1 MDDFNI
7 EHPELTGS
15 FISLNFG
22 SGGRVHELWVT
33 DPSLPIEGDE
43 YQFILPM
50 IRFGEEFAED
60 CYPGTILIGARTSP
74 DDPWILSRN
83 TDAQMISDPDNPRRV
98 SFEYE
103 FSLLPEVHAVGHF
116 YETGT
121 DVAQIAWDVKIS
133 NQGRQGI
140 EIGELG
146 FPFAFNNFISGP
158 TPPSTG
164 KLVWDDRVH
173 IHKYIGG
180 ASSYLYVQRMNAEP
194 PGLVVYPGEDTSW
207 EFYASVRASINT
219 PFQWEGIPIIYILS
233 RATIEREGWPNWF
246 NEHTSIILGPGES
259 QTFQTRFAP
268 AFRGRYDGVSQVMNA
283 CGKPAI
289 RLLPGAVVPKEVA
302 VAVEV
307 AGATPVRFHT
317 SRSAEVETDSDEE
330 GGFCLVQTKSSGP
343 LRVSFED
350 TKGRLSHTHLF
361 FTEPIRELIEAR
373 AQWIVDNQIH
383 EAPNRSLDQAI
394 VPVDIRTGEHLA
406 GPEYFGDPFFVESGL
421 ADLMFLAEKNTLY
434 PDRKQIKAIE
444 RVLSEFVLDDLQN
457 PNSFVVGSAFSDD
470 VSVAVNYA
478 RPLPYVYLIN
488 TYRAMHQ
495 IALEYGNT
503 SLRADTYLAFAY
515 RTAMAMVENTMIR
528 SSNTSVAGVTSALVD
543 LIRAL
548 HEFER
553 SDEAEHL
560 LQILRFRNELIL
572 RRRFPIGE
580 PAAWDASEFA
590 EYIAA
595 AIATRNEDLVD
606 RALQVAYAGRSLA
619 PCYWWCGVDK
629 HQSFDTGEIPHPAF
643 VDKGEFCNPFVTSI
657 NSTVF
662 FNLLDRDLEVVPEA
676 YIRQA
681 FSGAMSCWACVRA
694 DGAASMGFCPDSSS
708 KMAGFSPATGNIGHA
723 LYNYIRNAGSYVVPS
738 RHFGTFV
745 LGCHY
750 EFESGVYRVK
760 PWDGVGRMAA
770 LRQIGL
776 MVNVSFGRIEEMLV
790 SSRKNL
796 LTMTVENPADKA
808 MKVTVY
814 VSGLWGGKA
823 DCDGKV
829 YEAANG
835 LFTIPVK
842 IPKRSSST
850 IFLKVIE

>member
-1 MDDFNI
+1 MDDFNLDN
-7 EHPELTGS
+7 PELAGS

-43 YQFILPM
+43 YQFVLPM

-83 TDAQMISDPDNPRRV
+83 TDAQLISDPDNPRRV

-103 FSLLPEVHAVGHF
+103 FSLLPEINAVGHF

-121 DVAQIAWDVKIS
+121 DVAQIAWDVTIS

-146 FPFAFNNFISGP
+146 FPFAFNNFISGSTP
-158 TPPSTG
+158 TSSG
-164 KLVWDDRVH
+164 KLIWDDRVH

-180 ASSYLYVQRMNAEP
+180 AASYLYVQRMNAEP
-194 PGLVVYPGEDTSW
+194 PGLVVYPGDDTSW

-219 PFQWEGIPIIYILS
+219 PFQWEGIPIIYVLS

-259 QTFQTRFAP
+259 KTYQTRFAP
-268 AFRGRYDGVSQVMNA
+268 AFRGRYDGVSQVLNA

-289 RLLPGAVVPKEVA
+289 RLLPGAVVPKDVP

-307 AGATPVRFHT
+307 AGATPVRFYT
-317 SRSAEVETDSDEE
+317 SRSADLETDSDEE
-330 GGFCLVQTKSSGP
+330 GGFCLVQTKASGP

-361 FTEPIRELIEAR
+361 FTEPIRKLIEAR
-373 AQWIVDNQIH
+373 AQFIVDNQIYD
-383 EAPNRSLDQAI
+383 APGQSFDQAI
-394 VPVDIRTGEHLA
+394 VPIDIRAGELLT
-406 GPEYFGDPFFVESGL
+406 GPEYFGHPFFVESGL
-421 ADLMFLAEKNTLY
+421 ADLMFLAEKNSLY

-444 RVLSEFVLDDLQN
+444 RVIVEYVLDDLQN
-457 PNSFVVGSAFSDD
+457 PSSFAVGSSFTDD
-470 VSVAVNYA
+470 VSVAVNYS

-495 IALEYGNT
+495 IASDYGNT
-503 SLRADTYLAFAY
+503 GLSPNNYLLFAY
-515 RTAMAMVENTMIR
+515 RTAMAMAERTMIR
-528 SSNTSVAGVTSALVD
+528 NSSSSVAGVSSALID
-543 LIRAL
+543 LIKAL
-548 HEFER
+548 DREGYSEEAGQLYRIVR
-553 SDEAEHL
+553 S
-560 LQILRFRNELIL
+560 RNDLIL

-580 PAAWDASEFA
+580 PAAWDASEFS
-590 EYIAA
+590 EYISA
-595 AIATRNEDLVD
+595 AISEANDDLVD
-606 RALQVAYAGRSLA
+606 RAIQVAYAGRSLA
-619 PCYWWCGVDK
+619 PCFWWCGVDK
-629 HQSFDTGEIPHPAF
+629 HQSFDSGEIPHPSF
-643 VDKGEFCNPFVTSI
+643 VDKGEFCSPFVTSI
-657 NSTVF
+657 NSTEF
-662 FNLLDRDLEVVPEA
+662 FDLLDRDYEAVPEA
-676 YIRQA
+676 HIRQA
-681 FSGAMSCWACVRA
+681 FSGAMACWAYVRA

-708 KMAGFSPATGNIGHA
+708 KMAGFSPVTGNIGHA
-723 LYNYIRNAGSYVVPS
+723 LYNYMRNAGSYVVLS

-750 EFESGVYRVK
+750 EYESGVYRVK
-760 PWDGVGRMAA
+760 PWDGVGRFVT
-770 LRQIGL
+770 LRQIGVAVQL
-776 MVNVSFGRIEEMLV
+776 SFGFIEEMLV

-796 LTMTVENPADKA
+796 LTIKIENPADKA
-808 MKVTVY
+808 MNITV
-814 VSGLWGGKA
+814 SIAGLWGTQA
-823 DCDGKV
+823 DVDGKTYKASDGV
-829 YEAANG
+829 
-835 LFTIPVK
+835 FSIPTK
-842 IPKRSSST
+842 IPKRSSTT
-850 IFLKVIE
+850 IFLRVIE